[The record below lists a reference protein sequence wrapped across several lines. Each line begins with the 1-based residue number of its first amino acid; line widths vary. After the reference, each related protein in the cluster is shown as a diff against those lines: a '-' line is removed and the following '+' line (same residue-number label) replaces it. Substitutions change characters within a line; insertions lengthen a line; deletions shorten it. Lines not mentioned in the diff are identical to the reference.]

1 MGPETTPED
10 LMSLT
15 IVAFVN
21 SAVGIT
27 TYLFANM
34 LSKRPAFCIAMAI
47 SAVLVA
53 AGIECSLG
61 YLGAPR

>member
-1 MGPETTPED
+1 
-10 LMSLT
+10 MSLT